1 MPASFTYPG
10 VYITEQPSGAQAVP
24 AAATSIALFIGMADQ
39 GPFGVPTR
47 VQGLPDY
54 VRTFGATSVGEMAD
68 QVSQFFM
75 NGGGDAYIMRIA
87 KDAQAS
93 AVDVQNEAGTAVL
106 TLSAADK
113 GATGDLIRVEVDY
126 ATSSPERTF
135 NLTVYRSV
143 QNADGSFSRQQPP
156 ETWSNLTLNPGDPR
170 FVETIVNT
178 SSQLV
183 RATSKGVAPATAG
196 GTSIGG
202 ILYRVTV
209 PNAQADLLD
218 ALTAVGV
225 GNSFRISVNGRPA
238 VTAIINKTG
247 LTGANAASRI
257 QDAIVTAYQQQQ
269 LVNLAGTITVA
280 LNAVVPAALGQVLEI
295 RSTEG
300 AVAVTPAAT
309 NDCATA
315 LMLGV
320 GAGGIEL
327 DAYTPLRPAPSGVF
341 ASLGATAGAPTAGW
355 LGRLLELGNQKRED
369 VAHFKLSDP
378 GLAAPITGAIAISG
392 TPGDAMAT
400 GAVTSPANALGT
412 LPILRG
418 ALDAIAAS
426 INAQTGTR
434 WTAQRQGYRLVLR
447 SALALGSPVGI
458 DVEITT
464 AKSDLG
470 ATPPPPPPLDG
481 FDVGAATKYWDR
493 AKSDNIAAYML
504 GTNPGGG
511 LQSGNVGGLDGT
523 QPLLGEYQAAFAT
536 IDSAVEIFNLLIL
549 PRALD
554 QTDDDRKKIWGAASS
569 FASDRRA
576 ILFVDPDSG
585 WTDIATAASGA
596 DTIKTGIDTRNSVI
610 YWPQVKVP
618 TATGSTRTV
627 DPSGSMAGL
636 YARTDTRFG
645 TWRAPAGIEAT
656 LTSVLGVSTPM
667 SDKENGQINP
677 KALNAIR
684 LFPSGITSWGART
697 MVGADDTGNV
707 DDKYINVRRMM
718 LFIENSLYRGLRFA
732 TFKNNAEPLWAS
744 IRLAAGSFMNG
755 LMVQGAF
762 ASKTKSDAYYVLCDS
777 TTTTANDI
785 NLGIVNVLVGFAPN
799 KPAEFVHLTVTQIA
813 GQIEA

>member
-10 VYITEQPSGAQAVP
+10 VYISEQPSGAQAVP
-24 AAATSIALFIGMADQ
+24 AAATSISMFIGMADQ
-39 GPFGVPTR
+39 GPFSVPTR

-54 VRTFGATSVGEMAD
+54 VRNFGATSGGEMAD
-68 QVSQFFM
+68 QVTQFFM

-87 KDAQAS
+87 NGAQAA
-93 AVDVQNEAGTAVL
+93 AVGLENEAGTAVL
-106 TLSAADK
+106 TLAARDK
-113 GATGDLIRVEVDY
+113 GATGGLIRVEVDY
-126 ATSSPERTF
+126 LTSSPSRTF
-135 NLTVYRSV
+135 NLSAYRSV
-143 QNADGSFSRQQPP
+143 QNADGSFGQQQPP
-156 ETWSNLTLNPGDPR
+156 ETWTNLTLNPTDPR

-178 SSQLV
+178 SSKLI
-183 RATSKGVAPATAG
+183 RATSKNVPPAAAG

-202 ILYRVTV
+202 ILYRGT
-209 PNAQADLLD
+209 PIANGQADLL
-218 ALTAVGV
+218 AVLNAAGV

-247 LTGANAASRI
+247 LTGANAAGRI
-257 QDAIVTAYQQQQ
+257 QDAIITAYQQQ
-269 LVNLAGTITVA
+269 LVNLTGLITVSLSA
-280 LNAVVPAALGQVLEI
+280 LAPAALGRVLEI
-295 RSTEG
+295 ESTEG
-300 AVAVTPAAT
+300 AVVVTPAAT
-309 NDCATA
+309 NDCSVA

-327 DAYTPLRPAPSGVF
+327 DQYSPLRPAPSGVF
-341 ASLGATAGAPTAGW
+341 ASLGTAAGAPTDSW
-355 LGRLLELGNQKRED
+355 LGKLLELANQNRQD
-369 VAHFKLSDP
+369 VGHFRIDDP
-378 GLAAPITGAIAISG
+378 GLSTPITGAIAITG
-392 TPGDAMAT
+392 TAAEAIAT
-400 GAVTSPANALGT
+400 GAVANSPNALGT
-412 LPILRG
+412 LLILSG
-418 ALDAIAAS
+418 GLDDIAAS
-426 INAQTGTR
+426 INAQTGSR

-447 SALALGSPVGI
+447 SALALGSPIGI
-458 DVEITT
+458 GVQVTT
-464 AKSDLG
+464 AKSDLSG
-470 ATPPPPPPLDG
+470 PPPGDG
-481 FDVGAATKYWDR
+481 FDVGAAGKYWDR
-493 AKSDNIAAYML
+493 APGNSDNIAAYML

-511 LQSGNVGGLDGT
+511 LQSNDVAGVDGT
-523 QPLLGEYQAAFAT
+523 QPLLGDYEAAFAT
-536 IDSAVEIFNLLIL
+536 IDSSVEIFNLLVL
-549 PRALD
+549 PRAVD
-554 QTDDDRKKIWGAASS
+554 QTDADRKKIWGAASN

-576 ILFVDPDSG
+576 ILFVDPDSS
-585 WTDIATAASGA
+585 WTDIASAASGA
-596 DTIKTGIDTRNSVI
+596 DTIKIGVDTRNSVI
-610 YWPQVKVP
+610 YWPQVLVP
-618 TATGSTRTV
+618 TATGTTKTV

-645 TWRAPAGIEAT
+645 TWRAPAGIDST

-667 SDKENGQINP
+667 SDNENGQINP

-697 MVGADDTGNV
+697 MVGSDDTGDV

-777 TTTTANDI
+777 TTTTADDV

-813 GQIEA
+813 GQIAA